1 MKKDEFYPVKL
12 YFNEGTSLS
21 VLFSDEKTRRY
32 DVIEL
37 INALPRCKPLLDRK
51 VFLKGKLDWGG
62 ITWTD
67 EIDLDIEAVYYD
79 GVIEENRDD
88 VVEALLGFQ
97 IRYAR
102 MKKQL
107 TQDGL
112 SDISVIDQA
121 DISKIENGKLSPTL
135 NTIKRI
141 ARALDTTITLTIK

>member
-21 VLFSDEKTRRY
+21 VLFSDGKTRRY

-37 INALPRCKPLLDRK
+37 INKFPRCKPLLDRK

-67 EIDLDIEAVYYD
+67 EIDLDVYALYYD
-79 GVIEENRDD
+79 GVVEENRDD
-88 VVEALLGFQ
+88 AVEALLGFQ
-97 IRYAR
+97 IRFAR
-102 MKKQL
+102 IEKEL
-107 TQDGL
+107 TQEGL

>member
-1 MKKDEFYPVKL
+1 MSKDEYYAVKL

-21 VLFSDEKTRRY
+21 VLFSDGKTRRY
-32 DVIEL
+32 DVIGL
-37 INALPRCKPLLDRK
+37 INKFPQCKPLLDRK
-51 VFLKGKLDWGG
+51 VFLKGKLDWFG

-67 EIDLDIEAVYYD
+67 EIDFDIDDIYYD
-79 GVIEENRDD
+79 GIIEENRDD
-88 VVEALLGFQ
+88 AVEALLGFQ

-107 TQDGL
+107 TQEDL
-112 SDISVIDQA
+112 SDVSIIDQA